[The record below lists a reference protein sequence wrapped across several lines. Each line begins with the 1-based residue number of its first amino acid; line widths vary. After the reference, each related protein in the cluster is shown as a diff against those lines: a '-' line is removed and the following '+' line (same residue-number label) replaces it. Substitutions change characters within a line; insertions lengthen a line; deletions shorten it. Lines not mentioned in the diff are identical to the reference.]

1 MTSLLVREASSSTV
15 NTSAT
20 AMGLLTITMALLTA
34 KEPAAP
40 IAGSVKVAAF
50 NAASFMVPELRTSE
64 LVAT

>member
-1 MTSLLVREASSSTV
+1 MTSLLVRAASSSTV
-15 NTSAT
+15 NKSAT
-20 AMGLLTITMALLTA
+20 AMGLLTITMSLLTA

-50 NAASFMVPELRTSE
+50 NAASFMVPELRASE